1 VVYLA
6 DLNSGSP
13 PLKQWAT
20 LCRLAASVLGLAL
33 LAGCSHVITQPAPY
47 YKDGPSQLDPP
58 QGELSEGT
66 LVLVIGKD
74 GSYSRVWA
82 LNGVIAYVWDGD
94 IRSLWQPRE
103 KPEDADGKQREP
115 EVIVVEPRW

>member
-1 VVYLA
+1 MVYLA
-6 DLNSGSP
+6 VLNSCSP

-33 LAGCSHVITQPAPY
+33 LAGCSHVITQPTPY
-47 YKDGPSQLDPP
+47 YKDGPSQLDSP

-82 LNGVIAYVWDGD
+82 LNGVIAYVWDGA
-94 IRSLWQPRE
+94 IRSLWKWPE
-103 KPEDADGKQREP
+103 KADQREP
-115 EVIVVEPRW
+115 EVIVVEPQQ